1 MSNVVVGLI
10 GLCVFLIL
18 LFLGMP
24 VSISMMICGVGG
36 LYFLMREPS
45 GAFTTLT
52 ANVFSTLSSYT
63 NSVAP
68 AFILMGELASVAGLG
83 KDLFTTIQ
91 KLSGGRRG
99 VLASAA
105 QIVCAIFGAVCGVT
119 TATAGMMCRV
129 AYPEMRRHN
138 YRADISAG
146 CIAAGASLATLIPP
160 SLSLITYGIAAEASI
175 GKLFIGGIGTGILLM
190 LCLIAVVQIWCVI
203 DPNVAPAASER
214 YTFKEKIKALF
225 TGSLLQ
231 IIIVFALAIGGMF
244 AGWFTPTESG
254 AVGVVG
260 IIIVTLISRSL
271 TIKKLIEAI
280 KNTLVMSGFL
290 YIILAGASV
299 FGTFFAYS
307 RIPTVIGELIA
318 SMHIPNVLVVMFLTI
333 VYLILGCFIDALP
346 LMLLTIPVFLPI
358 VQSCGY
364 DIIWFGCYVVVIMG
378 LGCITPPVG
387 IACYVVS
394 GMIDDISL
402 TTVFKGSLPF
412 VFGYVVCAFLMA
424 FFPQV
429 VTWLP
434 GLLYG

>member
-1 MSNVVVGLI
+1 MVLSNVAIGFIGLI
-10 GLCVFLIL
+10 AFLIL

-36 LYFLMREPS
+36 LYFLMREPA

-52 ANVFSTLSSYT
+52 SNVFSTLSSYT

-129 AYPEMRRHN
+129 AYPDMRRHN

-146 CIAAGASLATLIPP
+146 CIAA
-160 SLSLITYGIAAEASI
+160 EASI
-175 GKLFIGGIGTGILLM
+175 GKLFIGGITTGILLM
-190 LCLIAVVQIWCVI
+190 LCLIAVVQVWCI
-203 DPNVAPAASER
+203 FDPKVAPAASEK
-214 YTFKEKIKALF
+214 YTFKDKMKTLL

-271 TIKKLIEAI
+271 TLKKLFEAV

-412 VFGYVVCAFLMA
+412 VCGYVVCAFLMA